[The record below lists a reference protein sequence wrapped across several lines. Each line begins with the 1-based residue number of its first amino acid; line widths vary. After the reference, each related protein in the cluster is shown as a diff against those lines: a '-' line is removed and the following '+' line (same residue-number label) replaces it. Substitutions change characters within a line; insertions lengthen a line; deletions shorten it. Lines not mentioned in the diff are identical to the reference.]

1 MWIDSSI
8 DMYIYV
14 DTALLASA
22 IYMPGEHFC
31 CPGYV
36 TVVTSTLSTTPAS
49 RGPRLVVLEF
59 PSGKLDEMSLCVG
72 NGGWRSQ

>member
-8 DMYIYV
+8 DIYIYV

-22 IYMPGEHFC
+22 KYMPGEHFC

-49 RGPRLVVLEF
+49 RGPRLVGLEF